1 MIVCVEYFKVCCVLY
16 TVCVGVCSEFPA
28 AYLCICAGL
37 STCLCQAWGSALISH
52 DWEERHCR
60 WKESW
65 SGCLTTDSECYYCF
79 RRWKQKLHLACLFQ
93 WFHFFVSELHFNDK
107 LIWFLV
113 FLVWSFKVSSS
124 TESPTHRMASSRQFK
139 VFCVLCG
146 ACFTAGGAAEFT
158 RFSLHIK
165 DTVKVTLTVTV
176 VICIMF
182 TCWLCLFVC
191 MCWGVGVS
199 MELLTSF

>member
-1 MIVCVEYFKVCCVLY
+1 MLCFIHCLRGCVFRIP
-16 TVCVGVCSEFPA
+16 CSLPVYMRWA
-28 AYLCICAGL
+28 VDMSVSGMRLCIDLARLGRK
-37 STCLCQAWGSALISH
+37 TN
-52 DWEERHCR
+52 CR

-113 FLVWSFKVSSS
+113 FLVWSFNVSSS
-124 TESPTHRMASSRQFK
+124 TQSPTHRMASSRQFK